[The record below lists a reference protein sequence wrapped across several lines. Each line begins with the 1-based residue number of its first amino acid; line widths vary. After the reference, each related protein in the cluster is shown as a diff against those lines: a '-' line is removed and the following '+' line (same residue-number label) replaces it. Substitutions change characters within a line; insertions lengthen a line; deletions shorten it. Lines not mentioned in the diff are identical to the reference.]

1 MVLVPQVLPN
11 NTVEFKIVQS
21 LTFGDIILRN
31 NIDKRSLPFSYNA
44 LIGGAVAVTAIFFLQ
59 ALIPYISN
67 NQLDKFNW
75 LFESLNIATRYLL
88 WLFIMPLIYRYL
100 NVMLWQKEQALYTK
114 FRSLISGVLLAI
126 AHSFISYW
134 MFIGI
139 YSTQSDMN
147 LSSAMGH
154 IMSAIY
160 VGCVSSFV
168 ELWILIG
175 FFSAI
180 DYYKKYR
187 QQMITMADQEKELA
201 NAKLTAFRM
210 QLHPHF
216 LFNSFNSV
224 MSLIDIDKL
233 KAKDMLAELSIL
245 MRRLLENDRRHTVTV
260 KDELSFISSYLEIE
274 ALRFQD
280 RLQIQINIEQGLED
294 ALLPNLI
301 LQPIVENAI
310 KHGFNQ
316 STQACKIC
324 INIKESNEH
333 LFIRVEDNGVENPI
347 IPKLPNSG
355 GIGLQNVYRR
365 LEQMFDSDFIFTV
378 YAVNP
383 KGFGAQLQMPLTL
396 SSFS

>member
-1 MVLVPQVLPN
+1 MHKKLVP
-11 NTVEFKIVQS
+11 
-21 LTFGDIILRN
+21 
-31 NIDKRSLPFSYNA
+31 FSFWTSV
-44 LIGGAVAVTAIFFLQ
+44 GGCAAISAIFFLQ

-67 NQLDKFNW
+67 NQLNSFNW
-75 LFESLNIATRYLL
+75 LFESLNIVMRYFLWALIIPLVYRYIHLLL
-88 WLFIMPLIYRYL
+88 WQIDRAIYANFYAILNGILI
-100 NVMLWQKEQALYTK
+100 
-114 FRSLISGVLLAI
+114 AI
-126 AHSFISYW
+126 AHSSLSYW
-134 MFIGI
+134 MFMGI
-139 YSTQSDMN
+139 YSTQSDIDIA
-147 LSSAMGH
+147 SAMSH

-168 ELWILIG
+168 ELWLLIG
-175 FFSAI
+175 LFSAI

-187 QQMITMADQEKELA
+187 QQMVMMANQEKELA

-233 KAKDMLAELSIL
+233 QAKNMLAELSIL

-260 KDELSFISSYLEIE
+260 KDELSFISRYLEIE

-280 RLQIQINIEQGLED
+280 RLKIQIDIKEELKD

-316 STQACKIC
+316 STQECKIS
-324 INIKESNEH
+324 IQIRENKEH
-333 LFIRVEDNGVENPI
+333 LFIRIEDNGVENPR
-347 IPKLPNSG
+347 IPKLPQSG

-365 LEQMFDSDFIFTV
+365 LEQMFDTDFIFTV

-383 KGFGAQLQMPLTL
+383 KGFGVLLQMPLTR

>member
-1 MVLVPQVLPN
+1 MMTSPYSRDFIM
-11 NTVEFKIVQS
+11 E
-21 LTFGDIILRN
+21 
-31 NIDKRSLPFSYNA
+31 KRLFPFSYQT
-44 LIGGAVAVTAIFFLQ
+44 LIGGGVAVSAIFFLQ

-67 NQLDKFNW
+67 NQLDNFNW
-75 LFESLNIATRYLL
+75 LFESLNIVARYFL
-88 WLFIMPLIYRYL
+88 WMLITPLIYRYL
-100 NVMLWQKEQALYTK
+100 HRLLWQLDRPLSTNLY
-114 FRSLISGVLLAI
+114 SLMNGIVLAI

-134 MFIGI
+134 MFIAV
-139 YSTQSDMN
+139 YSTQSDMD

-175 FFSAI
+175 LFSAI

-187 QQMITMADQEKELA
+187 QQMVMMANQEKELA

-245 MRRLLENDRRHTVTV
+245 MRRLLASDRRHTVTV

-274 ALRFQD
+274 AIRFQD
-280 RLQIQINIEQGLED
+280 RLKISIDVAEALED

-310 KHGFNQ
+310 KHGFAQ
-316 STQACKIC
+316 STQVCRIS
-324 INIKESNEH
+324 IQIKENDQH
-333 LFIRVEDNGVENPI
+333 LFIRIEDNGVENPV
-347 IPKLPNSG
+347 IPKLPKSG

-365 LEQMFDSDFIFTV
+365 LEQMFDTDFVFTV

-383 KGFGAQLQMPLTL
+383 RGFGVQLQMPLTR

>member
-1 MVLVPQVLPN
+1 MHKKLVP
-11 NTVEFKIVQS
+11 
-21 LTFGDIILRN
+21 
-31 NIDKRSLPFSYNA
+31 FSFWT
-44 LIGGAVAVTAIFFLQ
+44 LIGGCASISAIFFLQ

-67 NQLDKFNW
+67 NQLDKFDW
-75 LFESLNIATRYLL
+75 LFESLNIIMRYFL
-88 WLFIMPLIYRYL
+88 WALVIPLIYRFLHLLLWKKDRGFYANALSIL
-100 NVMLWQKEQALYTK
+100 NGI
-114 FRSLISGVLLAI
+114 LIAI
-126 AHSFISYW
+126 AHSSISYW

-139 YSTQSDMN
+139 FSTQSDMN
-147 LSSAMGH
+147 ISSAMSH

-168 ELWILIG
+168 ELWVLIG
-175 FFSAI
+175 LFSAI

-187 QQMITMADQEKELA
+187 QQMVKVANQEKELA

-224 MSLIDIDKL
+224 MSLIDFDKL
-233 KAKDMLAELSIL
+233 QAKNMLAELSIL

-280 RLQIQINIEQGLED
+280 RLEIQIDIDEELKD

-316 STQACKIC
+316 STEQCRISIKIRE
-324 INIKESNEH
+324 NQDH
-333 LFIRVEDNGVENPI
+333 LFIGIEDNGFENPV
-347 IPKLPNSG
+347 IPKLPQSG

-365 LEQMFDSDFIFTV
+365 LEQMFDNDFIFTV

-383 KGFGAQLQMPLTL
+383 KGFGVQLQMPLTR

>member
-1 MVLVPQVLPN
+1 MYKKLVP
-11 NTVEFKIVQS
+11 FS
-21 LTFGDIILRN
+21 FGTLV
-31 NIDKRSLPFSYNA
+31 
-44 LIGGAVAVTAIFFLQ
+44 GGCAAISAIFFLQ

-67 NQLDKFNW
+67 NQLDKFDW
-75 LFESLNIATRYLL
+75 SFESLNIIMRYFLWALIIPLVYRFLHLLL
-88 WLFIMPLIYRYL
+88 WRKDRPLYANLSSIL
-100 NVMLWQKEQALYTK
+100 N
-114 FRSLISGVLLAI
+114 GVLIAV
-126 AHSFISYW
+126 AHSSVSYW
-134 MFIGI
+134 LFIGI
-139 YSTQSDMN
+139 YSLLSDFN
-147 LSSAMGH
+147 LSSAMSH

-175 FFSAI
+175 MFSAI

-187 QQMITMADQEKELA
+187 EQMVMMANQEKELA

-233 KAKDMLAELSIL
+233 QAKNMLAELSIL

-280 RLQIQINIEQGLED
+280 RLEIEIDIEDELKD

-316 STQACKIC
+316 SIQQCKIS
-324 INIKESNEH
+324 IQIRENKEH
-333 LFIRVEDNGVENPI
+333 LFIRVEDNGVENPV
-347 IPKLPNSG
+347 IPKLPHSG

-365 LEQMFDSDFIFTV
+365 LEQMFDKDFIFTV

-383 KGFGAQLQMPLTL
+383 KGFGVQLQMPLTR